1 MTTTPH
7 LAGAGALGALDIA
20 RTPVPPVG
28 RPRTHLPVLDITGFF
43 GGASGVRTYLKQKAA
58 AFVGDRPARSG
69 QSTASQQPASGQ

>member
-1 MTTTPH
+1 MTTTLH

-43 GGASGVRTYLKQKAA
+43 GGASG
-58 AFVGDRPARSG
+58 
-69 QSTASQQPASGQ
+69 QSIASQ